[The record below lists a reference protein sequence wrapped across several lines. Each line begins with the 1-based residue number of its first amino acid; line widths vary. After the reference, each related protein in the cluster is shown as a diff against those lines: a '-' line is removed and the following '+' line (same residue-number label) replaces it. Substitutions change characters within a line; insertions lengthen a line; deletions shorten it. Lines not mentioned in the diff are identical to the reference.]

1 MRTPLHPSR
10 RVSNRCWPCGMRAA
24 RTASSG
30 SDGIESGVLV
40 LDIVYLLV
48 VAAAFAVIALVA
60 SGVEK
65 L

>member
-1 MRTPLHPSR
+1 
-10 RVSNRCWPCGMRAA
+10 MRAA

>member
-1 MRTPLHPSR
+1 MP
-10 RVSNRCWPCGMRAA
+10 
-24 RTASSG
+24 SSG
-30 SDGIESGVLV
+30 IRILNGVVV

-48 VAAAFAVIALVA
+48 VAAAFAAIALIA